1 MHAGFAIGVRVIDN
15 KGRWVG
21 GWNSRS
27 RNVVEQVAN
36 RLELPVKETVE
47 TIFKVYKRRRR
58 RGGSTLESR
67 TRSVCRRAYARL
79 TKS

>member
-1 MHAGFAIGVRVIDN
+1 MHADFAIGVRDN
-15 KGRWVG
+15 KGRRVG

-58 RGGSTLESR
+58 G
-67 TRSVCRRAYARL
+67 
-79 TKS
+79 